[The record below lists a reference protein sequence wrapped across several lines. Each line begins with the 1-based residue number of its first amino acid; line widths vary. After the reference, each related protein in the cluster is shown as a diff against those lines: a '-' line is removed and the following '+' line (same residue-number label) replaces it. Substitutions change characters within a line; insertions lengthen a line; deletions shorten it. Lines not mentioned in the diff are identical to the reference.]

1 MDGAR
6 RASFRGRSQVRRA
19 RLSAQKIPKKQHYLP
34 RFYLAGFGENGK
46 VWVHK
51 KESGVYELRNP
62 KTLATKHH
70 YYTVLD
76 EEGIKDATVENVLGT
91 VESTAAQIIAKLET
105 PEIITISDKIHLAQ
119 FVALMKFRVPA
130 FERWFADFSEATIK
144 QKMKDDFPSVESISE
159 KMKEMDGYDPA
170 EPDRAEGIFQGL
182 QDPKYRVV
190 PNASARIAAMLSATL
205 EISRLLAFMEWTLLV
220 APEGVSFVTTDDP
233 VLVLGP
239 SGPPP
244 DPPQGWPGEINPY
257 SLAGEGFGAPG
268 TQTAVPLSKR
278 VYLVAEGEGTAM
290 KLMRVDREWVRFAN
304 ETHAA
309 RRDGLLVGSEES
321 LLKELVDAPA

>member
-1 MDGAR
+1 MHTR
-6 RASFRGRSQVRRA
+6 YSRGRGEVGKA
-19 RLSAQKIPKKQHYLP
+19 DLSAQKIPKKQHYLP
-34 RFYLAGFGENGK
+34 RFYLAGFGQNGK

-76 EEGIKDATVENVLGT
+76 EEGKKDATVENVLGM
-91 VESTAAQIIAKLET
+91 VESTAARIIAKLET
-105 PEIITISDKIHLAQ
+105 PEMISVQDKIHLAQ
-119 FVALMKFRVPA
+119 FVALMKFRVPV

-144 QKMKDDFPSVESISE
+144 QKMKDDFPTVESIRE
-159 KMKEMDGYDPA
+159 RMKEMDGYDPA
-170 EPDRAEGIFQGL
+170 EPDRAEGIFAGL

-190 PNASARIAAMLSATL
+190 PNDSARIAAMLTATL
-205 EISRLLAFMEWTLLV
+205 EISRLMAFMEWTFLV
-220 APEGVSFVTTDDP
+220 APEEASFVTTDDP

-244 DPPQGWPGEINPY
+244 DPPEGWPGEINPY

-278 VYLVAEGEGTAM
+278 VYLVAEGEGAAM
-290 KLMRVDREWVRFAN
+290 KLVRADTDWVSFAN

-309 RRDGLLVGSEES
+309 RRDDLLIAGDEALLRRLVGG
-321 LLKELVDAPA
+321 